1 MLLFA
6 FAAVLLLAVLLSSLA
21 HRTIL
26 STAVLF
32 QFAGFVLGPET
43 TGLLEVT
50 AQTPIVSTPAELAL
64 FTVLFT
70 AGMRVGWANLRL
82 GGLAD
87 CPAGRWDG
95 ACR

>member
-32 QFAGFVLGPET
+32 LFAGFMLGSET

-50 AQTPIVSTPAELAL
+50 AQTPIVSTLAELAL
-64 FTVLFT
+64 FTLQ
-70 AGMRVGWANLRL
+70 RSDRL
-82 GGLAD
+82 HRRA
-87 CPAGRWDG
+87 R
-95 ACR
+95 

>member
-32 QFAGFVLGPET
+32 LVAGFVLGPDT
-43 TGLLEVT
+43 TGVLEIT
-50 AQTPIVSTPAELAL
+50 ADSEIVATLAELAL

-70 AGMRVGWANLRL
+70 TACGSVSPTCARRG
-82 GGLAD
+82 D
-87 CPAGRWDG
+87 CPAGRSAG